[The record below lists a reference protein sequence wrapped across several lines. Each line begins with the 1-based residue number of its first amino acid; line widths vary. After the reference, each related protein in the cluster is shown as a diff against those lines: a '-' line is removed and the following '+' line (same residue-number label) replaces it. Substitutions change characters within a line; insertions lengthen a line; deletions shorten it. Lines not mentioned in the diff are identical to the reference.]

1 MEALG
6 RDDVPMLITIPEF
19 MRRMKEMSATGGGGF
34 MGMGDFPETYDLVIN
49 VNHPLSAK
57 ILKAKGAKKGEIINH
72 AKDLALLKQ
81 NLLQGEALTTF
92 INKAMN
98 KL

>member
-1 MEALG
+1 
-6 RDDVPMLITIPEF
+6 
-19 MRRMKEMSATGGGGF
+19 
-34 MGMGDFPETYDLVIN
+34 
-49 VNHPLSAK
+49 VNHPLSGK
-57 ILKAKGAKKGEIINH
+57 ILKAKGTKKDEIINH